1 MFGLN
6 KKSAEEIANKLV
18 KEELKIVG
26 LNLEKDAHK
35 EGLLKALQKRPAL
48 MTTIIGEEANKYIEF
63 ILENNTAL
71 FVYLKEEQYTDEFAQ
86 KFLLF
91 RLNELDKG
99 ATKNAKADSVT
110 AQSSIDNKVLLNY
123 AFVAQ
128 DDDEIYYYDAELGI
142 PSSLKFSFKAT
153 LKVQSAMVLI
163 KKLDLHITQLG
174 KNKIKNTITDIF
186 DNKFKV
192 FISDYIAKNKLGYY
206 ALCSN
211 INAVEEEFKQSV
223 VSSFEVFGVELTEF
237 IIKRFAIPKDIQ
249 NRIEDQYFNI
259 RKLKVDNDA
268 NNEIAKKSL
277 ELYETKLAI
286 EKKYPDGIHSLTE
299 YEKDLALKRY
309 LIKNGYNTEEVVDR
323 EVEVKDSVEKVDTQI
338 AKKKDVKPEVKKK
351 PSFIKILYYFLTAAF
366 ACGFFA
372 MYIDNA
378 IDNALIILGV
388 GVLVLGI
395 MRVVFRDK
403 LKRKSIKGVFSKLK
417 GDK

>member
-48 MTTIIGEEANKYIEF
+48 MATIIGEEANKYIEF

-128 DDDEIYYYDAELGI
+128 DDDEVYYYDSELGI
-142 PSSLKFSFKAT
+142 PASLKFSFKAT
-153 LKVQSAMVLI
+153 LKVQNAMDLI

-192 FISDYIAKNKLGYY
+192 FISEYIAKNKLGYY

-211 INAVEEEFKQSV
+211 INVVEEEFKQSV

-286 EKKYPDGIHSLTE
+286 EKKYPEGIHSLTE

-351 PSFIKILYYFLTAAF
+351 PNFIKILYYFLTVVF
-366 ACGFFA
+366 TCGFFA
-372 MYIDNA
+372 VLPNA
-378 IDNALIILGV
+378 TENALIILGV
-388 GVLVLGI
+388 GVFVLGL